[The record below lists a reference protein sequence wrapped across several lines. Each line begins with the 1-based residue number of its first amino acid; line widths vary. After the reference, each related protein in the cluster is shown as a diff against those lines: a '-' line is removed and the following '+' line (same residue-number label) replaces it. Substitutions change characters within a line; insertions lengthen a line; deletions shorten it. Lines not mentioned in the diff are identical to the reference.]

1 MDYSMLHVGFFEP
14 LLSTRL
20 WRT

>member
-1 MDYSMLHVGFFEP
+1 MDYSILHVGFFEP